1 MTSADGDICP
11 NFNLSFSLH
20 IVRKNV
26 ALDFQP
32 GNGYRGEGAAGCS
45 VSGYCIL
52 TKLLWTLHSHQS
64 YQTSKSQAQLVCH
77 LLRWREQCGCWNGV
91 WWNGWCPL
99 LILSNF
105 IFSVTKN
112 IMMTWMGSSACS
124 GSLFLL
130 VETLEE
136 LQIFLFFFFSMRKV
150 WVETNIQGLGISKT
164 RQSLGAGTERWCSAG
179 PELLPREN
187 EDKIR
192 VA

>member
-52 TKLLWTLHSHQS
+52 TKFMWTLHSHQS

-105 IFSVTKN
+105 IFSVTK
-112 IMMTWMGSSACS
+112 TSWWRGWAAVLVLARC
-124 GSLFLL
+124 FCLL
-130 VETLEE
+130 KHWKSYK
-136 LQIFLFFFFSMRKV
+136 FFFSFFLVCGRSELKQTYRA
-150 WVETNIQGLGISKT
+150 WAFPRHDRALGQELKGGALPGLSCCPGRT
-164 RQSLGAGTERWCSAG
+164 RI
-179 PELLPREN
+179 
-187 EDKIR
+187 K
-192 VA
+192 